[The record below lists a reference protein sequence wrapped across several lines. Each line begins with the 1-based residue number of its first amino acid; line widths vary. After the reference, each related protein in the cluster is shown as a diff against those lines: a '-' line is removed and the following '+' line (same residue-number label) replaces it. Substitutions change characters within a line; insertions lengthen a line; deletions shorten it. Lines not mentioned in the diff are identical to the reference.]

1 MSLSPRS
8 RKTIT
13 GIDLSTG
20 TERTLDFACDC
31 DTETMVANEGLL
43 PAAARHRRCL
53 QRPVTVIMFR
63 GDDVLLS
70 RHDFPG
76 LWPTAC
82 DRNPRA
88 QP

>member
-1 MSLSPRS
+1 MKAS
-8 RKTIT
+8 
-13 GIDLSTG
+13 
-20 TERTLDFACDC
+20 
-31 DTETMVANEGLL
+31 
-43 PAAARHRRCL
+43 CL